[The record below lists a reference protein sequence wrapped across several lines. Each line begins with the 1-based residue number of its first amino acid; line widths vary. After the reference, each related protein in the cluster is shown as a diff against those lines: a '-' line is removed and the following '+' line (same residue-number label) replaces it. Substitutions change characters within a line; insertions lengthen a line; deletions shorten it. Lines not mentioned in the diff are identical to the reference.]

1 MKPVQKTA
9 LIAVLALIVGFF
21 IGMQY
26 KAYQVRSALLD
37 GLEEISD
44 SFNPNEELDTY
55 DVNEEESQFIPKVI
69 GDEVQLATVMFKV
82 NSAKESDVI
91 TSQYSSPK
99 AAKEGA
105 KFVIVD
111 LDMTNT
117 TKETFYH
124 ADDGFVLVDQL
135 ERAFEP
141 YGDTVGNID
150 NYLAMRDLAPNITEK
165 GLMVFEV
172 PDDASSYSLNI
183 GKAGTSEVYSV
194 RLK

>member
-26 KAYQVRSALLD
+26 KAYQVRSALLE
-37 GLEEISD
+37 GLEEIGN
-44 SFNPNEELDTY
+44 SFNSNEEIDTSE
-55 DVNEEESQFIPKVI
+55 VNMEESQLIPKTM
-69 GDEVQLATVMFKV
+69 GEEVQLATVMFKV

-91 TSQYSSPK
+91 TSEYSSPK

-117 TKETFYH
+117 TKETFWH
-124 ADDGFVLVDQL
+124 EDDGFVLMDQS
-135 ERAFEP
+135 ERVFEP
-141 YGDTVGNID
+141 YGDTIGNID
-150 NYLAMRDLAPNITEK
+150 NYLAMRDLGPNITEK
-165 GLMVFEV
+165 GVMVFEV
-172 PDDASSYSLNI
+172 PDDATSYSLNI